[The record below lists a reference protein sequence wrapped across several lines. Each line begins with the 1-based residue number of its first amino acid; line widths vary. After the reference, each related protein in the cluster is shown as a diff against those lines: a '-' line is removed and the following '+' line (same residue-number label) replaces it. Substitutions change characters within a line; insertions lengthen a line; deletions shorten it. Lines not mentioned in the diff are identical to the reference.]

1 MAEIDPM
8 IPKLLSMKQQS
19 QERRLAELK
28 AQMQELKIKLSEIDA
43 EFAKIDSF
51 EGGLGRLS
59 VENGYLR
66 YLNHRR
72 DSITARIES
81 LKNAADLVQAELR
94 KSVFS
99 QEVLRE

>member
-1 MAEIDPM
+1 MAEIDPI
-8 IPKLLSMKQQS
+8 IPKLLGMKKQS
-19 QERRLAELK
+19 QERRLSELK
-28 AQMQELKIKLSEIDA
+28 TQMQKLSQKLAEIDA
-43 EFAKIDSF
+43 EFAKIDAY
-51 EGGLGRLS
+51 EEDVGRLS

-81 LKNAADLVQAELR
+81 LKNAAALVQADLR
-94 KSVFS
+94 KSVFT